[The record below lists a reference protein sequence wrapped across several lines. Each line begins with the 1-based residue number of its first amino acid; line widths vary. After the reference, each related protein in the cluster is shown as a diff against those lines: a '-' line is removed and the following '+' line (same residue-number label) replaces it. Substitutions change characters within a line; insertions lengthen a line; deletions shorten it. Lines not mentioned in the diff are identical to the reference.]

1 MEQKRRRGR
10 PSKSANEQPLINQD
24 LMAENIPSI
33 ESQIEDSQFDFFN
46 PIDQSEETSSFN
58 PLQESVQQRDYSAPQ
73 IAQGDIAD
81 LEEPQFMRKGFD
93 QIKAEQNSGMGS
105 APSGGGS
112 TSGSSN
118 SGASSSQMRN
128 DPMNNP
134 NPSFN
139 ELEDKEKKK
148 ASEQMV
154 DAVLD
159 TYDTLKTL
167 SAKLGQMDEKKVR
180 KMIEE
185 GKIDKNRRITI
196 DEYGNNVGIMEFV
209 ANYNAQVAQAVEPDP
224 SFRKNVRPAM
234 TRVFMKKGWGMTDEQ
249 YLLFAFGKDLTI
261 SAVTLIGMKKGIK
274 DILNNLQEE
283 QSAKGNPVAS
293 KKSTPPPSA
302 PSGNYDAPTPPPPS
316 PPIPDQPI
324 NPPSNPPTYTPSYEN
339 ENLDEFTT
347 YPQEDLTDEE
357 IEYLQRIE
365 NAQAEMIRNNT
376 REEAY
381 AEADDAVQKMNIE
394 FESPLRQPP
403 PPSYQEPKIEET
415 FIKGGEIKDELSMN
429 K

>member
-10 PSKSANEQPLINQD
+10 PSKSANQQPINQD
-24 LMAENIPSI
+24 PMAEDIVSI

-46 PIDQSEETSSFN
+46 PTDQAEESSFFN

-73 IAQGDIAD
+73 IAQGNVAP
-81 LEEPQFMRKGFD
+81 LEEPQFLRKGFD
-93 QIKAEQNSGMGS
+93 QIKAEQDGGFNSP
-105 APSGGGS
+105 PSGGGS
-112 TSGSSN
+112 TSS
-118 SGASSSQMRN
+118 ASAPQMSN

-134 NPSFN
+134 NPAFN

-185 GKIDKNRRITI
+185 GKIDKNRRIVI
-196 DEYGNNVGIMEFV
+196 DEYGNSVGIMEFV
-209 ANYNAQVAQAVEPDP
+209 ANYNSQVAQAVEPDP
-224 SFRKNVRPAM
+224 SFRKSVRPAM

-261 SAVTLIGMKKGIK
+261 SAVTLIGMKKGLK
-274 DILNNLQEE
+274 EILNNLQEE
-283 QSAKGNPVAS
+283 QLAKGNPVA
-293 KKSTPPPSA
+293 PQR
-302 PSGNYDAPTPPPPS
+302 PTPPPPAQS
-316 PPIPDQPI
+316 EGYDTPPPPP
-324 NPPSNPPTYTPSYEN
+324 NYPPSSPVPAPAPVPAPVSN
-339 ENLDEFTT
+339 DEFVE
-347 YPQEDLTDEE
+347 YPQDDLTDEE

-365 NAQAEMIRNNT
+365 DAQLEMIRNNS

-381 AEADDAVQKMNIE
+381 AEADEAVEKMNIE

-403 PPSYQEPKIEET
+403 PPSYQEPKVEET

-429 K
+429 P

>member
-1 MEQKRRRGR
+1 M
-10 PSKSANEQPLINQD
+10 S
-24 LMAENIPSI
+24 ENTPSI

-46 PIDQSEETSSFN
+46 PIDQAEDTSFFN

-73 IAQGDIAD
+73 IAEGNVAP

-93 QIKAEQNSGMGS
+93 QIKAEQEGGFSQAPNVGS
-105 APSGGGS
+105 SSSGG
-112 TSGSSN
+112 SN
-118 SGASSSQMRN
+118 SGASAPQMNN

-134 NPSFN
+134 NPAFN

-185 GKIDKNRRITI
+185 GKIDRNRRITI

-209 ANYNAQVAQAVEPDP
+209 TNYNAQVAQAVEPDP
-224 SFRKNVRPAM
+224 SFRKSVRPAM

-274 DILNNLQEE
+274 EILNNLQEE
-283 QSAKGNPVAS
+283 QLSKGNPVAP
-293 KKSTPPPSA
+293 KKQ
-302 PSGNYDAPTPPPPS
+302 TPPPPAPS
-316 PPIPDQPI
+316 GGYETPPPPPNYPPANPI
-324 NPPSNPPTYTPSYEN
+324 STPTAPAPSE
-339 ENLDEFTT
+339 EFVE
-347 YPQEDLTDEE
+347 YPQDDLTDEE

-365 NAQAEMIRNNT
+365 DAQAEMIRNNS

-381 AEADDAVQKMNIE
+381 AEADDAVEKMNIE

-403 PPSYQEPKIEET
+403 PPSYQEPQVEET
-415 FIKGGEIKDELSMN
+415 FIKGGEIKDDLSIN
-429 K
+429 P

>member
-10 PSKSANEQPLINQD
+10 PSKSSNQQPINQD
-24 LMAENIPSI
+24 PMAENNPSI
-33 ESQIEDSQFDFFN
+33 ESEIEDSQFDFFN
-46 PIDQSEETSSFN
+46 PVDQAEESAFFN
-58 PLQESVQQRDYSAPQ
+58 PLQESVTQRDYSAPQ
-73 IAQGDIAD
+73 IAQGDIPP

-93 QIKAEQNSGMGS
+93 QIKAEQSGNIGS
-105 APSGGGS
+105 PPSGGGS
-112 TSGSSN
+112 
-118 SGASSSQMRN
+118 SSSASAPQMSN

-134 NPSFN
+134 NPAFN
-139 ELEDKEKKK
+139 DLEDKEKKK

-159 TYDTLKTL
+159 TYDTLKGL

-209 ANYNAQVAQAVEPDP
+209 QNYNAQVAQAVEPDP
-224 SFRKNVRPAM
+224 SFRKSVRPAM

-261 SAVTLIGMKKGIK
+261 TSVTLFGMKKGLK

-283 QSAKGNPVAS
+283 QMAKGNPVA
-293 KKSTPPPSA
+293 PQR
-302 PSGNYDAPTPPPPS
+302 PTPPPPAPS
-316 PPIPDQPI
+316 GGYDVPPP
-324 NPPSNPPTYTPSYEN
+324 PPSYPPAPAPAPASG
-339 ENLDEFTT
+339 DEFVE
-347 YPQEDLTDEE
+347 YPQDDLTDEE

-365 NAQAEMIRNNT
+365 DAQAEMIRNNT
-376 REEAY
+376 KEEAY
-381 AEADDAVQKMNIE
+381 AEADEAVEKMNIE

-403 PPSYQEPKIEET
+403 PPSYQEPKVEET
-415 FIKGGEIKDELSMN
+415 FIKGGEIKDDLSFN
-429 K
+429 P

>member
-10 PSKSANEQPLINQD
+10 PSKSANQQPINQD
-24 LMAENIPSI
+24 PMAENTPSI
-33 ESQIEDSQFDFFN
+33 ESEIEDSQFDFFN
-46 PIDQSEETSSFN
+46 PVDQAEESSFFN
-58 PLQESVQQRDYSAPQ
+58 PLQESVTQRDYSAPQ

-93 QIKAEQNSGMGS
+93 QIKAEQSGGMGS
-105 APSGGGS
+105 APSSGGS
-112 TSGSSN
+112 
-118 SGASSSQMRN
+118 SSSASAPQMSN

-134 NPSFN
+134 NPALN

-180 KMIEE
+180 KMIDE
-185 GKIDKNRRITI
+185 GKIDRNRRITI
-196 DEYGNNVGIMEFV
+196 DEYGNSVGIMEFV

-224 SFRKNVRPAM
+224 SFRKSVRPAM

-261 SAVTLIGMKKGIK
+261 TGVTLIGMKKGLK
-274 DILNNLQEE
+274 DILTNLQEE
-283 QSAKGNPVAS
+283 QLAKGNPVAPQ
-293 KKSTPPPSA
+293 K
-302 PSGNYDAPTPPPPS
+302 PTPPPAQS
-316 PPIPDQPI
+316 GGYDTPPPPP
-324 NPPSNPPTYTPSYEN
+324 NYPPSSPAPAPVNN
-339 ENLDEFTT
+339 EEFME

-357 IEYLQRIE
+357 LEYLARIE
-365 NAQAEMIRNNT
+365 SAQAEMIRNST
-376 REEAY
+376 KEEAY
-381 AEADDAVQKMNIE
+381 AEADEAVQKMNIE
-394 FESPLRQPP
+394 FDSPLRQPP
-403 PPSYQEPKIEET
+403 PPSYQEPKVEET
-415 FIKGGEIKDELSMN
+415 FIKGGEIKDDLSFN
-429 K
+429 P

>member
-10 PSKSANEQPLINQD
+10 PSKSANQQPINQD
-24 LMAENIPSI
+24 PMAEDTPSI

-46 PIDQSEETSSFN
+46 PTDQAEESSFFN

-73 IAQGDIAD
+73 IAQGNVAP

-93 QIKAEQNSGMGS
+93 QIKAEQDGGFNSP
-105 APSGGGS
+105 PSGGGS
-112 TSGSSN
+112 TSS
-118 SGASSSQMRN
+118 ASAPQMSN

-134 NPSFN
+134 NPAFN

-185 GKIDKNRRITI
+185 GKIDKNRRIVI
-196 DEYGNNVGIMEFV
+196 DEYGNSVGIMEFV
-209 ANYNAQVAQAVEPDP
+209 ANYNSQVAQAVEPDP
-224 SFRKNVRPAM
+224 SFRKSVRPAM

-261 SAVTLIGMKKGIK
+261 SAVTLIGMKKGLK
-274 DILNNLQEE
+274 EILNNLQEE
-283 QSAKGNPVAS
+283 QLAKGNPVA
-293 KKSTPPPSA
+293 PQR
-302 PSGNYDAPTPPPPS
+302 PTPPPPAQS
-316 PPIPDQPI
+316 EGYDTPPPPP
-324 NPPSNPPTYTPSYEN
+324 NYPPSSPAPAPAPVPAPVNN
-339 ENLDEFTT
+339 DEFVE
-347 YPQEDLTDEE
+347 YPQDDLTDEE

-365 NAQAEMIRNNT
+365 DAQSEMIRNNS

-381 AEADDAVQKMNIE
+381 AEADEAVEKMNIE

-403 PPSYQEPKIEET
+403 PPSYQEPKVEET

-429 K
+429 P

>member
-10 PSKSANEQPLINQD
+10 PSKSANQQPINQD
-24 LMAENIPSI
+24 PMAENTPSI
-33 ESQIEDSQFDFFN
+33 ESEIEDSQFDFFN
-46 PIDQSEETSSFN
+46 PVDQAEESSFFN
-58 PLQESVQQRDYSAPQ
+58 PLQESVTQRDYSAPQ

-93 QIKAEQNSGMGS
+93 QIKAEQSGGMGS
-105 APSGGGS
+105 APSSGGS
-112 TSGSSN
+112 
-118 SGASSSQMRN
+118 SSSASAPQMSN

-134 NPSFN
+134 NPALN

-180 KMIEE
+180 KMIDE
-185 GKIDKNRRITI
+185 GKIDRNRRITI
-196 DEYGNNVGIMEFV
+196 DEYGNSVGIMEFV

-224 SFRKNVRPAM
+224 SFRKSVRPAM

-261 SAVTLIGMKKGIK
+261 TGVTLIGMKKGLK
-274 DILNNLQEE
+274 DILTNLQEE
-283 QSAKGNPVAS
+283 QLAKGNPVAPQ
-293 KKSTPPPSA
+293 K
-302 PSGNYDAPTPPPPS
+302 PTPPPPAQS
-316 PPIPDQPI
+316 GGYDTPPPPP
-324 NPPSNPPTYTPSYEN
+324 NYPPSSPAPAPVNN
-339 ENLDEFTT
+339 EEFME

-357 IEYLQRIE
+357 LEYLARIE
-365 NAQAEMIRNNT
+365 SAQAEMIRNST
-376 REEAY
+376 KEEAY
-381 AEADDAVQKMNIE
+381 AEADEAVQKMNIE
-394 FESPLRQPP
+394 FDSPLRQPP
-403 PPSYQEPKIEET
+403 PPSYQEPKVEET
-415 FIKGGEIKDELSMN
+415 FIKGGEIKDDLSFN
-429 K
+429 P

>member
-1 MEQKRRRGR
+1 MEQKRGRGR
-10 PSKSANEQPLINQD
+10 PSKSANQQPINQEP
-24 LMAENIPSI
+24 MSENNQSI

-46 PIDQSEETSSFN
+46 PVDQAEETSFFN
-58 PLQESVQQRDYSAPQ
+58 PLQESVTERDYSAPQ
-73 IAQGDIAD
+73 IAQGDIPP

-93 QIKAEQNSGMGS
+93 QIKAEQSNGLGS
-105 APSGGGS
+105 PPSS
-112 TSGSSN
+112 VGSS
-118 SGASSSQMRN
+118 SGASAPQMSN

-134 NPSFN
+134 NPAFN

-180 KMIEE
+180 KMIDE
-185 GKIDKNRRITI
+185 GKIDRNRRITI
-196 DEYGNNVGIMEFV
+196 DEYGNNVGIIEFV
-209 ANYNAQVAQAVEPDP
+209 QNYNAQVAQAVEPDP
-224 SFRKNVRPAM
+224 SFRKSVRPAM

-261 SAVTLIGMKKGIK
+261 TGVTLLGMKKGIK
-274 DILNNLQEE
+274 DILTNLQEE
-283 QSAKGNPVAS
+283 QSAKGNPVA
-293 KKSTPPPSA
+293 PQR
-302 PSGNYDAPTPPPPS
+302 PTPPPPAPS
-316 PPIPDQPI
+316 GGYDVPPP
-324 NPPSNPPTYTPSYEN
+324 PPSYPPAPAPSN
-339 ENLDEFTT
+339 DDEFVE
-347 YPQEDLTDEE
+347 YPQDDLTDEE

-365 NAQAEMIRNNT
+365 NAQAEMIRNNS

-381 AEADDAVQKMNIE
+381 AEADEAVQKMNIE

-403 PPSYQEPKIEET
+403 PPSYQEPKVEET
-415 FIKGGEIKDELSMN
+415 FIKGGEIKDDLSMN
-429 K
+429 P

>member
-1 MEQKRRRGR
+1 M
-10 PSKSANEQPLINQD
+10 S
-24 LMAENIPSI
+24 
-33 ESQIEDSQFDFFN
+33 
-46 PIDQSEETSSFN
+46 
-58 PLQESVQQRDYSAPQ
+58 
-73 IAQGDIAD
+73 
-81 LEEPQFMRKGFD
+81 
-93 QIKAEQNSGMGS
+93 
-105 APSGGGS
+105 
-112 TSGSSN
+112 
-118 SGASSSQMRN
+118 N

-134 NPSFN
+134 NPAFN

-159 TYDTLKTL
+159 TYDTLKGL

-209 ANYNAQVAQAVEPDP
+209 QNYNAQVAQAVEPDP
-224 SFRKNVRPAM
+224 AFRKSVRPAM

-261 SAVTLIGMKKGIK
+261 TSVTLFGMKKGLK

-283 QSAKGNPVAS
+283 QSAKANPIAQQR
-293 KKSTPPPSA
+293 
-302 PSGNYDAPTPPPPS
+302 PTPPPPAPQS
-316 PPIPDQPI
+316 GGYDVPP
-324 NPPSNPPTYTPSYEN
+324 PPMPSYPTTPAPAPAPVSN
-339 ENLDEFTT
+339 DEFVE
-347 YPQEDLTDEE
+347 YPQDDLTDEE

-365 NAQAEMIRNNT
+365 DAQAEMIRNNT

-381 AEADDAVQKMNIE
+381 AEADEAVEKMNIE

-403 PPSYQEPKIEET
+403 PPSYQEPQVEET
-415 FIKGGEIKDELSMN
+415 FIKGGEIKDDLSIN
-429 K
+429 P

>member
-1 MEQKRRRGR
+1 M
-10 PSKSANEQPLINQD
+10 S
-24 LMAENIPSI
+24 ENTPSI

-46 PIDQSEETSSFN
+46 PIDQADNASFFN

-73 IAQGDIAD
+73 IAQGDIPP

-93 QIKAEQNSGMGS
+93 QIKAEQ
-105 APSGGGS
+105 SGGIGTPPS
-112 TSGSSN
+112 SGGSS
-118 SGASSSQMRN
+118 SGASAPQMNN

-134 NPSFN
+134 NPAFN

-159 TYDTLKTL
+159 TYDTLKGL

-209 ANYNAQVAQAVEPDP
+209 QNYNAQVAQAVEPDP
-224 SFRKNVRPAM
+224 SFRKSVRPAM

-261 SAVTLIGMKKGIK
+261 TGVTLIGMKKGIK
-274 DILNNLQEE
+274 DILTNLQEE
-283 QSAKGNPVAS
+283 QLAKGNPVAP
-293 KKSTPPPSA
+293 KR
-302 PSGNYDAPTPPPPS
+302 PTPPPPAPS
-316 PPIPDQPI
+316 GGYDVP
-324 NPPSNPPTYTPSYEN
+324 PPSPSYPPAPAPAPAPVN
-339 ENLDEFTT
+339 NDEFVE
-347 YPQEDLTDEE
+347 YPQDDLTDEE

-365 NAQAEMIRNNT
+365 DAQAEMIRNNT

-381 AEADDAVQKMNIE
+381 AEADEAVEKMNIE

-403 PPSYQEPKIEET
+403 PPSYQEPQVEET
-415 FIKGGEIKDELSMN
+415 FIKGGEIKDDLSIN
-429 K
+429 P

>member
-10 PSKSANEQPLINQD
+10 PSKSATQQPINQEI
-24 LMAENIPSI
+24 MAENIPSI

-46 PIDQSEETSSFN
+46 PIDQSEETSFFN

-73 IAQGDIAD
+73 IAQGNIPD
-81 LEEPQFMRKGFD
+81 LEEPQFMQKGFE
-93 QIKAEQNSGMGS
+93 QIKAEQNGGMGS

-112 TSGSSN
+112 SS
-118 SGASSSQMRN
+118 SGASAPQMSN

-134 NPSFN
+134 NPAFN

-159 TYDTLKTL
+159 TYDTLKGL

-185 GKIDKNRRITI
+185 GKIEKNRRITI
-196 DEYGNNVGIMEFV
+196 DEYGNTMGLIEFV
-209 ANYNAQVAQAVEPDP
+209 QNYNAQVAQAVEPDP
-224 SFRKNVRPAM
+224 SFRKSVRPAM

-283 QSAKGNPVAS
+283 QLAKGNPVA
-293 KKSTPPPSA
+293 PQR
-302 PSGNYDAPTPPPPS
+302 PTPPPPAQS
-316 PPIPDQPI
+316 GGYDAPMPPP
-324 NPPSNPPTYTPSYEN
+324 NYPPSNPNPTAPVNN
-339 ENLDEFTT
+339 EEFVE

-357 IEYLQRIE
+357 MEYLQRIE
-365 NAQAEMIRNNT
+365 DAQAEMIRNNT
-376 REEAY
+376 REEAF
-381 AEADDAVQKMNIE
+381 AEADEAVEKMNIE

-403 PPSYQEPKIEET
+403 PPSFQEPKVEET
-415 FIKGGEIKDELSMN
+415 FTKGGEIKDELSMN
-429 K
+429 P

>member
-1 MEQKRRRGR
+1 MEQKRGRGR
-10 PSKSANEQPLINQD
+10 PSKSANQQPINQQP
-24 LMAENIPSI
+24 MSENTPSI

-46 PIDQSEETSSFN
+46 PIDQADNASFFN

-73 IAQGDIAD
+73 IAQGDIPP

-93 QIKAEQNSGMGS
+93 QIKAEQNGGIGTPPS
-105 APSGGGS
+105 SGG
-112 TSGSSN
+112 SS
-118 SGASSSQMRN
+118 SGASAPQMSN

-134 NPSFN
+134 NPAFN

-159 TYDTLKTL
+159 TYDTLKGL

-209 ANYNAQVAQAVEPDP
+209 QNYNAQVAQAVEPDP
-224 SFRKNVRPAM
+224 SFRKSVRPAM

-261 SAVTLIGMKKGIK
+261 TGVTLLGMKKGIK
-274 DILNNLQEE
+274 DILSNLQEE
-283 QSAKGNPVAS
+283 QLAKGNPVA
-293 KKSTPPPSA
+293 PQR
-302 PSGNYDAPTPPPPS
+302 PTPPPPAPS
-316 PPIPDQPI
+316 GGYDVP
-324 NPPSNPPTYTPSYEN
+324 PPSPSYPPAPAPAPVN
-339 ENLDEFTT
+339 NDEFVE
-347 YPQEDLTDEE
+347 YPQDDLTDEE

-365 NAQAEMIRNNT
+365 DAQAEMIRNNT

-381 AEADDAVQKMNIE
+381 AEADEAVEKMSIE

-403 PPSYQEPKIEET
+403 PPSYQEPQVEET
-415 FIKGGEIKDELSMN
+415 FIKGGEIKDDLSIN
-429 K
+429 P

>member
-10 PSKSANEQPLINQD
+10 PPKPTNQQPINQQP
-24 LMAENIPSI
+24 MSEIPSI
-33 ESQIEDSQFDFFN
+33 ESQLEDSQFDFFN
-46 PIDQSEETSSFN
+46 PVDQSEENSFYN

-73 IAQGDIAD
+73 IAQGDVAP

-93 QIKAEQNSGMGS
+93 QIKAEQSSGTGL
-105 APSGGGS
+105 PSSSGGS
-112 TSGSSN
+112 TSG
-118 SGASSSQMRN
+118 ASAPQMSN

-134 NPSFN
+134 NPAFN

-159 TYDTLKTL
+159 TYDTLKGL
-167 SAKLGQMDEKKVR
+167 SAKLGQIDEKKVR
-180 KMIEE
+180 KMIDE
-185 GKIDKNRRITI
+185 GKIDRNRRITI

-209 ANYNAQVAQAVEPDP
+209 QNYNAQVAQAVEPDP
-224 SFRKNVRPAM
+224 SFRKSVRPAM

-249 YLLFAFGKDLTI
+249 FLLFAFGKDLTI
-261 SAVTLIGMKKGIK
+261 TGVTLIGMKKGLK
-274 DILNNLQEE
+274 DILTNLEEE
-283 QSAKGNPVAS
+283 QSAKGNPIA
-293 KKSTPPPSA
+293 PPR
-302 PSGNYDAPTPPPPS
+302 PTPPPPTQS
-316 PPIPDQPI
+316 GGYDTPPPPP
-324 NPPSNPPTYTPSYEN
+324 NYPPSTPSN
-339 ENLDEFTT
+339 NTPAPLPTPVSDEEFVE
-347 YPQEDLTDEE
+347 YPQDDLTDEE

-365 NAQAEMIRNNT
+365 DAQSEMTRTNT

-381 AEADDAVQKMNIE
+381 AEADDAVQKMKIE

-403 PPSYQEPKIEET
+403 PPSYQEPKVEET

-429 K
+429 S

>member
-10 PSKSANEQPLINQD
+10 PSKSANQQPINQD
-24 LMAENIPSI
+24 PMAENIPSI
-33 ESQIEDSQFDFFN
+33 ETQIEDSQFDFFN
-46 PIDQSEETSSFN
+46 PVDQSEESSFFN

-81 LEEPQFMRKGFD
+81 LEEPQFMRKGFEE
-93 QIKAEQNSGMGS
+93 IKAEQSNGMGS
-105 APSGGGS
+105 APSS
-112 TSGSSN
+112 SSSSSN
-118 SGASSSQMRN
+118 SGASAPQMSN

-134 NPSFN
+134 NPAFN

-180 KMIEE
+180 KMIDE
-185 GKIDKNRRITI
+185 GKIDPKRRITI
-196 DEYGNNVGIMEFV
+196 DEYGNTIGLMEFV
-209 ANYNAQVAQAVEPDP
+209 QNYNAQVAQAVEPDP
-224 SFRKNVRPAM
+224 SFRKSVRPAM

-283 QSAKGNPVAS
+283 QLAKGNPVA
-293 KKSTPPPSA
+293 PQR
-302 PSGNYDAPTPPPPS
+302 PTPPPPA
-316 PPIPDQPI
+316 
-324 NPPSNPPTYTPSYEN
+324 PSGGYDTPPPTPNYPPTTPSPAPAPVSN
-339 ENLDEFTT
+339 DEFVE

-357 IEYLQRIE
+357 LEYLQRIE
-365 NAQAEMIRNNT
+365 DAQAEMMRSNAK
-376 REEAY
+376 EEAF
-381 AEADDAVQKMNIE
+381 AEADEAVEKMNIE

-403 PPSYQEPKIEET
+403 PPSYQEPKVEET
-415 FIKGGEIKDELSMN
+415 FTKGGEIKDELSMN
-429 K
+429 P